1 MSTLLMENR
10 AFYFFCPVIVEVV
23 IEGETLPN
31 FLVLNCVVTELQDFV
46 LKFLLKNI
54 LISDQ

>member
-23 IEGETLPN
+23 IEGETLPS

-46 LKFLLKNI
+46 LKFFFKEYFN
-54 LISDQ
+54 Q